1 MVPLFA
7 PSPPRLLHLLPL
19 LGLLAACGRP
29 AATPEDAELIDPPI
43 SRAELLGA
51 EYPTDLVAS
60 GRIRLENGMFRAAAD
75 EGGGE
80 EVGAQLV
87 EPVAFGTLGDGRAV
101 AAVVLV
107 MSGGGSGTF
116 SWLYLAGREGAG
128 ARVLADAFLGDR
140 VELSGLSLAGDTVLV
155 KLVTQGPEDPLC
167 CPTMVVE
174 RRYVFRDGGLQ
185 GEPGTGN
192 REPGAGTT
200 N

>member
-1 MVPLFA
+1 MIPFSA
-7 PSPPRLLHLLPL
+7 PQPSRLLLPL
-19 LGLLAACGRP
+19 LLLGLLTACGRP
-29 AATPEDAELIDPPI
+29 AATPEDAELVDPPL

-116 SWLYLAGREGAG
+116 SWLYLAARDGTD

-140 VELSGLSLAGDTVLV
+140 VELSGLRLAGDTVLV
-155 KLVTQGPEDPLC
+155 KLVTQGPNDPLC

-174 RRYVFRDGGLQ
+174 RRFVFRAGKLAPV
-185 GEPGTGN
+185 EGT
-192 REPGAGTT
+192 
-200 N
+200 

>member
-1 MVPLFA
+1 MVPFSA
-7 PSPPRLLHLLPL
+7 PPPSWLLPLLPL

-29 AATPEDAELIDPPI
+29 AATPEDAELVDPPM

-60 GRIRLENGMFRAAAD
+60 GRIRLENGMFRAAAE

-87 EPVAFGTLGDGRAV
+87 EPVAFGTLGDGRAA

-107 MSGGGSGTF
+107 MAGGGSGTF
-116 SWLYLAGREGAG
+116 SWLYLAAREGAG

-140 VELSGLSLAGDTVLV
+140 VELSGLRLVGDTVLV
-155 KLVTQGPEDPLC
+155 ELVTQGPEDPLC

-174 RRYVFRDGGLQ
+174 RAYVFD
-185 GEPGTGN
+185 
-192 REPGAGTT
+192 GAGKLREKGEGRREK
-200 N
+200 